1 MKRAK
6 LEKLA
11 IIRAQAEDW
20 TEKEILAYIRAA
32 STEELE
38 SYVR

>member
-11 IIRAQAEDW
+11 IIKAQAENL
-20 TEKEILAYIRAA
+20 TEKEILAYVRAA
-32 STEELE
+32 TIEELE
-38 SYVR
+38 AYVK

>member
-11 IIRAQAEDW
+11 IIKAQAEDW
-20 TEKEILAYIRAA
+20 TEKEILAYVRAA

-38 SYVR
+38 AYVR